1 MKLTSFFSGAG
12 GLDRGFE
19 NAGFKVLYANEYDKT
34 IWATYRHNFP
44 HTKLDERSIVDIE
57 VEEVADCDGMIGGPP
72 CQSWSEA
79 GSLRGIE
86 DARGQLF
93 FEYIRILE
101 GKRPLFFLAENVS
114 GILFNRHRGAFES
127 ILVNFAKLGYNVSY
141 GLLNANNFK
150 QALSDLK
157 VIDSEFKNNADVNN
171 LLGYSSRKLKQY
183 KPAATYYEK
192 ALKLNPNHLGAL
204 EYQGE
209 LFVLTNKV
217 SAAKKNL
224 VKLEKLCGLKCGE
237 YLDLKKAIGKK

>member
-1 MKLTSFFSGAG
+1 MRITLIITLLLALTPSANAANTG
-12 GLDRGFE
+12 GGSAQDPAPVVAPTPTPTPTTVAPTPTPVAAKSVNSEL
-19 NAGFKVLYANEYDKT
+19 AKVT
-34 IWATYRHNFP
+34 T
-44 HTKLDERSIVDIE
+44 
-57 VEEVADCDGMIGGPP
+57 
-72 CQSWSEA
+72 
-79 GSLRGIE
+79 
-86 DARGQLF
+86 
-93 FEYIRILE
+93 
-101 GKRPLFFLAENVS
+101 
-114 GILFNRHRGAFES
+114 
-127 ILVNFAKLGYNVSY
+127 
-141 GLLNANNFK
+141 LLNANNFK

-192 ALKLNPNHLGAL
+192 ALKINPNHLGAL

>member
-1 MKLTSFFSGAG
+1 MRLTLIITLLLALTPSANAANTG
-12 GLDRGFE
+12 GGSAQDPAPVVAPTPTPTPTTAAPTPTPAAVKTV
-19 NAGFKVLYANEYDKT
+19 NAELAKVT
-34 IWATYRHNFP
+34 T
-44 HTKLDERSIVDIE
+44 
-57 VEEVADCDGMIGGPP
+57 
-72 CQSWSEA
+72 
-79 GSLRGIE
+79 
-86 DARGQLF
+86 
-93 FEYIRILE
+93 
-101 GKRPLFFLAENVS
+101 
-114 GILFNRHRGAFES
+114 
-127 ILVNFAKLGYNVSY
+127 
-141 GLLNANNFK
+141 LLNANNFK

>member
-1 MKLTSFFSGAG
+1 MRLTLIITLLLALTPSANAANTG
-12 GLDRGFE
+12 GGSAPAPAPVATPTPTQTPTPAAAKSVNTEL
-19 NAGFKVLYANEYDKT
+19 AKVT
-34 IWATYRHNFP
+34 T
-44 HTKLDERSIVDIE
+44 
-57 VEEVADCDGMIGGPP
+57 
-72 CQSWSEA
+72 
-79 GSLRGIE
+79 
-86 DARGQLF
+86 
-93 FEYIRILE
+93 
-101 GKRPLFFLAENVS
+101 
-114 GILFNRHRGAFES
+114 
-127 ILVNFAKLGYNVSY
+127 
-141 GLLNANNFK
+141 LLNANNFK
-150 QALSDLK
+150 QALAELK
-157 VIDSEFKNNADVNN
+157 IIDSEFKNNADVNN

>member
-1 MKLTSFFSGAG
+1 MRITLIITLLLALTP
-12 GLDRGFE
+12 
-19 NAGFKVLYANEYDKT
+19 YANAANTGRGSAQDP
-34 IWATYRHNFP
+34 AP
-44 HTKLDERSIVDIE
+44 V
-57 VEEVADCDGMIGGPP
+57 VAPTP
-72 CQSWSEA
+72 TPTPTTVAPTPTPAAAKSVNSE
-79 GSLRGIE
+79 
-86 DARGQLF
+86 
-93 FEYIRILE
+93 
-101 GKRPLFFLAENVS
+101 LAKVTT
-114 GILFNRHRGAFES
+114 
-127 ILVNFAKLGYNVSY
+127 
-141 GLLNANNFK
+141 LLNANNFK

-192 ALKLNPNHLGAL
+192 ALKINPNHLGAL

>member
-1 MKLTSFFSGAG
+1 MRLTLIITLLLALTPSANAANTG
-12 GLDRGFE
+12 GGSAPVPAPVVAPTPTPTPTTAAPTPTPAAVKTVNDEL
-19 NAGFKVLYANEYDKT
+19 AKVT
-34 IWATYRHNFP
+34 T
-44 HTKLDERSIVDIE
+44 
-57 VEEVADCDGMIGGPP
+57 
-72 CQSWSEA
+72 
-79 GSLRGIE
+79 
-86 DARGQLF
+86 
-93 FEYIRILE
+93 
-101 GKRPLFFLAENVS
+101 
-114 GILFNRHRGAFES
+114 
-127 ILVNFAKLGYNVSY
+127 
-141 GLLNANNFK
+141 LLNANNFK

-192 ALKLNPNHLGAL
+192 ALKINPNHLGAL

>member
-1 MKLTSFFSGAG
+1 MFML
-12 GLDRGFE
+12 
-19 NAGFKVLYANEYDKT
+19 KVLIIALLISFTPVANAANSGGSSGGSSTQTETPTPTPTPTQAAPTPTPAAIKT
-34 IWATYRHNFP
+34 VN
-44 HTKLDERSIVDIE
+44 DE
-57 VEEVADCDGMIGGPP
+57 
-72 CQSWSEA
+72 
-79 GSLRGIE
+79 
-86 DARGQLF
+86 
-93 FEYIRILE
+93 
-101 GKRPLFFLAENVS
+101 LAK
-114 GILFNRHRGAFES
+114 IT
-127 ILVNFAKLGYNVSY
+127 I
-141 GLLNANNFK
+141 LLNTNNFK
-150 QALSDLK
+150 QALADLK

-192 ALKLNPNHLGAL
+192 ALKINPNHLGAL

>member
-1 MKLTSFFSGAG
+1 MRLTLIITLLFALTPSANAANTG
-12 GLDRGFE
+12 GGSAPAPAPVATPTPTQTPTPAAAKSVNTEL
-19 NAGFKVLYANEYDKT
+19 AKVT
-34 IWATYRHNFP
+34 T
-44 HTKLDERSIVDIE
+44 
-57 VEEVADCDGMIGGPP
+57 
-72 CQSWSEA
+72 
-79 GSLRGIE
+79 
-86 DARGQLF
+86 
-93 FEYIRILE
+93 
-101 GKRPLFFLAENVS
+101 
-114 GILFNRHRGAFES
+114 
-127 ILVNFAKLGYNVSY
+127 
-141 GLLNANNFK
+141 LLNANNFK
-150 QALSDLK
+150 QALAELK
-157 VIDSEFKNNADVNN
+157 IIDSEFKNNADVNN

>member
-1 MKLTSFFSGAG
+1 MRLTLIITLLLAITPSANAANTG
-12 GLDRGFE
+12 GGSAPAPAPVVAPTPTPTPTTVAQTPTPAAAKSVNSEL
-19 NAGFKVLYANEYDKT
+19 AKVT
-34 IWATYRHNFP
+34 T
-44 HTKLDERSIVDIE
+44 
-57 VEEVADCDGMIGGPP
+57 
-72 CQSWSEA
+72 
-79 GSLRGIE
+79 
-86 DARGQLF
+86 
-93 FEYIRILE
+93 
-101 GKRPLFFLAENVS
+101 
-114 GILFNRHRGAFES
+114 
-127 ILVNFAKLGYNVSY
+127 
-141 GLLNANNFK
+141 LLNANNFK
-150 QALSDLK
+150 QALADLK
-157 VIDSEFKNNADVNN
+157 IIDSEFKNNADVNN

>member
-1 MKLTSFFSGAG
+1 MRITLIITLLLALTPSANAANTG
-12 GLDRGFE
+12 GGSAQDPAPVVAPTPTPTPTTAAPTPTPAAVKTVNDEL
-19 NAGFKVLYANEYDKT
+19 AKVT
-34 IWATYRHNFP
+34 
-44 HTKLDERSIVDIE
+44 V
-57 VEEVADCDGMIGGPP
+57 
-72 CQSWSEA
+72 
-79 GSLRGIE
+79 
-86 DARGQLF
+86 
-93 FEYIRILE
+93 
-101 GKRPLFFLAENVS
+101 
-114 GILFNRHRGAFES
+114 
-127 ILVNFAKLGYNVSY
+127 
-141 GLLNANNFK
+141 LLNAKNFK
-150 QALSDLK
+150 QALADLK

-192 ALKLNPNHLGAL
+192 ALKINPNHLGAL

>member
-1 MKLTSFFSGAG
+1 MARKL
-12 GLDRGFE
+12 L
-19 NAGFKVLYANEYDKT
+19 
-34 IWATYRHNFP
+34 
-44 HTKLDERSIVDIE
+44 
-57 VEEVADCDGMIGGPP
+57 VA
-72 CQSWSEA
+72 
-79 GSLRGIE
+79 L
-86 DARGQLF
+86 L
-93 FEYIRILE
+93 
-101 GKRPLFFLAENVS
+101 V
-114 GILFNRHRGAFES
+114 GILAFPATANAAIKDGSVCKKFGQVQSSNSNKFVCTKVGKKIIWKS
-127 ILVNFAKLGYNVSY
+127 ISKPTPAAVKTVNAELAKVTT
-141 GLLNANNFK
+141 LLNANNFK

-183 KPAATYYEK
+183 KPAAAYYEK